1 MPRIVH
7 DQAEQMDYFTNA
19 ITKVKVHYGQI
30 RFAIGVLKSPG
41 IYVPVVMV

>member
-19 ITKVKVHYGQI
+19 SAKGKVRYG
-30 RFAIGVLKSPG
+30 RFGIGVLKG
-41 IYVPVVMV
+41 A